1 MNFKSIS
8 AGLTRLHAST
18 AVAALAIGAIPAH
31 AQVVAEQAGAQTPA
45 ASATEARD
53 EDTILVTAR
62 RTEERLQ
69 DVPVAVTVFSSQALR
84 EQRVVSE
91 IDLQIATPGLTVRQ
105 TGSSDQLNFAIRG
118 QSIDSFSNS
127 APAVV
132 AYFNDV
138 PAGGGNSTALF
149 DLSSVQVLK
158 GPQGTLFG
166 RNATGGAVLYN
177 SAPPTHDLEGYI
189 KADYGNFDNKQVEG
203 AVNVPIGD
211 SLAIRLSGF
220 YRNRDGFQTNL
231 LTGEKANS
239 IDAVV
244 GRVSFLIEPPSGG
257 FKNVLVMQYGDF
269 GGKTGATKI
278 QNAYGVNGAPSTY
291 FDPLTG
297 TTRPLATNSRDIYG
311 VGGPGAGVVP
321 GFTSIGDFLTKQ
333 KNIGFYEFYGNTSN
347 FRDGEQTLV
356 TNTTSIDVGEAN
368 LKAIVG
374 YNKVIQ
380 RESTD
385 IDGGPYEFL
394 LIGGGPGPEDFGYTF
409 GTEQLSGEL
418 QLSGKTG
425 ALTYIVGAFIS
436 HDKVRNR
443 IPLYIT
449 RDLGA
454 PFVGPYDFTIGYK
467 SKALYGQ
474 LTYALTDKVN
484 LTGGLRYTWEDVDIV
499 QAADSLLFGIN
510 GERKDSKPSWL
521 VGIDYRVSDDLMV
534 YFNHRGSWRTGGF
547 NGASLFSAPNASTFK
562 PETTYDFEL
571 GAKYSGYIGNTKT
584 VLNLA
589 VFDQYI
595 KDVQRAPY
603 LDFSALAGNVNRA
616 RVSGAEFDGSI
627 NPTEWL
633 QIGGTLAYTNARFT
647 DPLATV
653 GTTSFVFG
661 PYADTPEWAG
671 SAYARLGFKL
681 DDGSEASFRAQ
692 YYSQSSFFY
701 SNLADT
707 ILPLT
712 QIDGY
717 SLINLRAEWSNI
729 SGTGLTA
736 AAYVQNLTNEK
747 YFVGGFPL
755 GAVIGSNATLLG
767 TPRMYGVELRFDF

>member
-1 MNFKSIS
+1 MTKSSMIHLLSGS
-8 AGLTRLHAST
+8 AI
-18 AVAALAIGAIPAH
+18 AALTIAAVPAQ
-31 AQVVAEQAGAQTPA
+31 AQDSDEQT
-45 ASATEARD
+45 SEARD
-53 EDTILVTAR
+53 DNTIVVTAR

-69 DVPVAVTVFSSQALR
+69 DVPVAVAAFGAEQLQ
-84 EQRVVSE
+84 EQRIQSE
-91 IDLQIATPGLTVRQ
+91 TDLQIATPGLTVRQ

-149 DLSSVQVLK
+149 DLSSIQVLK

-166 RNATGGAVLYN
+166 RNATGGAVLYS
-177 SAPPTHDLEGYI
+177 SAPPTHDFEGYV
-189 KADYGNFDNKQVEG
+189 KAGYGNFNNIQIEG
-203 AVNVPIGD
+203 AVNAPLGESFAV
-211 SLAIRLSGF
+211 RLSGF
-220 YRNRDGFQTNL
+220 YRNRDGYQMNL
-231 LTGEKANS
+231 LTGEEANS

-244 GRVSFLIEPPSGG
+244 GRASFLVEPSSGG
-257 FKNVLVMQYGDF
+257 FKNVLVMQFGDF

-297 TTRPLATNSRDIYG
+297 TTLPLTTNSRDIYG
-311 VGGPGAGVVP
+311 PGGPGAGVVP
-321 GFTSIGDFLTKQ
+321 GFTDISNFLTQ
-333 KNIGFYEFYGNTSN
+333 QQNIGFYDFYGNTSN
-347 FRDGEQTLV
+347 FRDGEQTV
-356 TNTTSIDVGEAN
+356 ITNTTSIDVGDAE
-368 LKAIVG
+368 LKTIFG

-409 GTEQLSGEL
+409 GTEQLSGEV
-418 QLSGKTG
+418 QLSGETG
-425 ALTYIVGAFIS
+425 ALTYLVGAFVS
-436 HDKVRNR
+436 SDEVRNR

-454 PFVGPYDFTIGYK
+454 PYVGPYDFTIGYN

-474 LTYALTDKVN
+474 LTYAVTDRLN
-484 LTGGLRYTWEDVDIV
+484 LTGGLRYTWEKVDIV
-499 QAADSLLFGIN
+499 QAADSLLFGVD
-510 GERKDSKPSWL
+510 GERKDAKPSWL
-521 VGIDYRVSDDLMV
+521 VGIDYKVTDDLMV
-534 YFNHRGSWRTGGF
+534 YFSHRGSWRTGGF
-547 NGASLFSAPNASTFK
+547 NGASLFSAPNASTFE
-562 PETTYDFEL
+562 PETTYDFEF
-571 GAKYSGYIGNTKT
+571 GVKYSGFLGDMRT
-584 VLNLA
+584 VFNLA

-595 KDVQRAPY
+595 KNVQRAPY
-603 LDFSALAGNVNRA
+603 LDFSALAGNVNKA
-616 RVSGAEFDGSI
+616 RVSGAEFDGSVE
-627 NPTEWL
+627 PTEWL
-633 QIGGTLAYTNARFT
+633 QIGGSLAYTDARFT

-653 GTTSFVFG
+653 GQYTFVFG
-661 PYADTPEWAG
+661 PYADSPEWSG
-671 SAYARLGFKL
+671 SAFARLGFDL
-681 DDGSEASFRAQ
+681 DDGSEVSLRAQ
-692 YYSQSSFFY
+692 YYSQSSFHY

-712 QIDGY
+712 KIDGY
-717 SLINLRAEWSNI
+717 STINLRAEWSNI
-729 SGTGLTA
+729 SGTGLSA
-736 AAYVQNLTNEK
+736 AAYVQNLTDEE

-767 TPRMYGVELRFDF
+767 TPRMYGAELRFDF